1 MKPEK
6 IVCNSLEELDA
17 VAKVVLEKYPE
28 NRIFGL
34 LGSMGAG
41 KTTFIQSFCRVL
53 GVEDVVNS
61 PTFSI
66 VNEYRTINN
75 DPVFHFD
82 LYRIKSPA
90 ELLDIGFEEYLYS
103 DAYCLIEWPLL
114 AGNLLPEGTVFIE
127 ITVDPDSECRF
138 FSFT

>member
-1 MKPEK
+1 MMSEK

-53 GVEDVVNS
+53 GVGDVVNS

-66 VNEYRTINN
+66 VNEYRTIN
-75 DPVFHFD
+75 DELVFHFD
-82 LYRIKSPA
+82 LYRIKSTA
-90 ELLDIGFEEYLYS
+90 ELVDIGFEEYLYS
-103 DAYCLIEWPLL
+103 EAYCLIEWPLL
-114 AGNLLPEGTVFIE
+114 AGNLLPEETVFIE
-127 ITVDPDSECRF
+127 IAVDPESQIRF
-138 FSFT
+138 FSFA